1 MTPKPPIYSMLNPFV
16 IRRGKNKMFR
26 IKSDLCFPLNP
37 TCPRFPIR
45 YPESAFS
52 VEDRRTC
59 VLCFTRG
66 DAVTDGEGRLL
77 NMDTDKWVHLN
88 CALWSAEVYETLNG
102 ALMNVDVAVNRGK
115 NQDCS
120 LCNKK
125 GSFISSKFTT
135 IPFAPFTEN
144 RPPKRCGE
152 KCINNPSF

>member
-1 MTPKPPIYSMLNPFV
+1 M
-16 IRRGKNKMFR
+16 
-26 IKSDLCFPLNP
+26 
-37 TCPRFPIR
+37 
-45 YPESAFS
+45 
-52 VEDRRTC
+52 EDRRTC
-59 VLCFTRG
+59 VLCFNRG

-125 GSFISSKFTT
+125 GFLK
-135 IPFAPFTEN
+135 AD
-144 RPPKRCGE
+144 CGILHLFLYE
-152 KCINNPSF
+152 LVVGKQP